1 MASDRSGPG
10 QSSRIIFFAPSPDEV
25 AEHERDD
32 QCVVELPG
40 ARVQSRLDGVAQP
53 SLATFGGKRISTL

>member
-1 MASDRSGPG
+1 L
-10 QSSRIIFFAPSPDEV
+10 FAASPDEV

-40 ARVQSRLDGVAQP
+40 ASCN
-53 SLATFGGKRISTL
+53 LA